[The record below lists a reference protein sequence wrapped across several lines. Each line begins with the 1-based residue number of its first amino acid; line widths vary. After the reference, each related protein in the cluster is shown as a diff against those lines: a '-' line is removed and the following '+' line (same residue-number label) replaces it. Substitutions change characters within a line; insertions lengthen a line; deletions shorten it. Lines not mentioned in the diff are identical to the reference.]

1 MMVCYLFFSYFL
13 CLQKVHQDSMPQLAR
28 ILNLPLEIRRSV
40 YVQSILVI
48 TFSKHGEC
56 ADNVLVD
63 VCAFKYELD
72 NFFCEQNESFKM
84 IWYSL
89 GIHAARPGTRLF
101 WAMFSNKIDN
111 ILTLYHV
118 KRIRS
123 PFCVS
128 TSTTGVARSS
138 KMPKMEKIA
147 WWPHW
152 GGRKKILKI
161 LEKFWDRGD
170 YTVPSL

>member
-1 MMVCYLFFSYFL
+1 
-13 CLQKVHQDSMPQLAR
+13 MPQLAR

-63 VCAFKYELD
+63 VCALKYELD

-89 GIHAARPGTRLF
+89 GIHAARPGTCLF
-101 WAMFSNKIDN
+101 
-111 ILTLYHV
+111 
-118 KRIRS
+118 
-123 PFCVS
+123 
-128 TSTTGVARSS
+128 
-138 KMPKMEKIA
+138 
-147 WWPHW
+147 
-152 GGRKKILKI
+152 
-161 LEKFWDRGD
+161 
-170 YTVPSL
+170 